1 MPQKQKSPNCPAG
14 SGAYIFLQN
23 LWLTEV
29 GTKVQTLLFQKAV
42 KKFAT
47 DRDE

>member
-14 SGAYIFLQN
+14 SGAYIFCKTCGDRSGN
-23 LWLTEV
+23 
-29 GTKVQTLLFQKAV
+29 GGKTLLFQKAV

-47 DRDE
+47 DKDE